1 MPIRKEILHPVF
13 LECCQFVTDSF
24 WMNIF
29 EDLAYGKTP
38 YGTYIT
44 KNFFCCSYKSK
55 EFSYRIEKKDPLIL
69 YTDLYNLLTNNLGIL
84 SRKEKLKKQID
95 FNETESRIKET
106 RQEWANI
113 KKKNIK
119 DLLIETYVIDMKN
132 KYSLTVKQAKYLLSI
147 IFTTLTFKVIT
158 NKDIE
163 YSNGKIQNIEGIN
176 FKKHK
181 IIVNRN
187 IYNIIPS
194 ENGRL
199 STTLLDNK
207 KVMSDNWNLFVSK
220 HF

>member
-1 MPIRKEILHPVF
+1 
-13 LECCQFVTDSF
+13 
-24 WMNIF
+24 MNIF